1 VQISSGRVAAD
12 RGQIYVAGTGSFA
25 LELVEYARDAGFAV
39 RGLIELV
46 DDGRVGGRIHDLEV
60 VAVDGPAR
68 GAFVIG
74 AGGDRQEHATR
85 LEGAGWEPGTVVHP
99 TAHLS
104 PIASVANGTV
114 VAPGVVLGAA
124 SELGAHVLVGRG
136 SLVGHH
142 VSVAPAATLNPG
154 SNVAG
159 NVRIGARAVIGMG
172 AVVAN
177 GLEVGAGA
185 VVAAGAVVVR
195 DVDAGARVQGVPA
208 RAFEQ
213 QR

>member
-1 VQISSGRVAAD
+1 MADD

-25 LELVEYARDAGFAV
+25 LELVEYARDAGFV
-39 RGLIELV
+39 VQGLIELV
-46 DDGRVGGRIHDLEV
+46 DHARVGSRIHDLEV
-60 VAVDGPAR
+60 VAVDGPAQ

-85 LEGAGWEPGTVVHP
+85 LEAGGWDPATVVHP
-99 TAHLS
+99 TAHLG
-104 PIASVANGTV
+104 AGARVGGGAV
-114 VAPGVVLGAA
+114 VAPGVVVGAA
-124 SELGAHVLVGRG
+124 SELEPHVLVGRG

-142 VSVAPAATLNPG
+142 VSVAAAATLNPG

-159 NVRIGARAVIGMG
+159 NVRIGESAVIGMG
-172 AVVAN
+172 AVVVN
-177 GLEVGAGA
+177 GLEIGARA

-208 RAFEQ
+208 RVFEP
-213 QR
+213 RR

>member
-1 VQISSGRVAAD
+1 VAAD

-25 LELVEYARDAGFAV
+25 LEVVEYARDAGFAV

-46 DDGRVGGRIHDLEV
+46 DDARVGGRIHDLEV
-60 VAVDGPAR
+60 VALDGPAR
-68 GAFVIG
+68 GAFVVG

-85 LEGAGWEPGTVVHP
+85 LEAGGWDPATVIHP

-104 PIASVANGTV
+104 ASASIASGAV
-114 VAPGVVLGAA
+114 VAPEVVLGAA

-136 SLVGHH
+136 SLIGHH
-142 VSVAPAATLNPG
+142 VSVAAGATLNPG

-159 NVRIGARAVIGMG
+159 HVRIGERAVIGMG

-177 GLEVGAGA
+177 GLEIGARA

-208 RAFEQ
+208 RVLEQ
-213 QR
+213 RR

>member
-1 VQISSGRVAAD
+1 VATD

-25 LELVEYARDAGFAV
+25 LEVVEYARDAGYAV
-39 RGLIELV
+39 RGLIELL
-46 DDGRVGGRIHDLEV
+46 DNARVGSRIHDLEV
-60 VAVDGPAR
+60 VGIDGPTR
-68 GAFVIG
+68 GPFVVG

-85 LEGAGWEPGTVVHP
+85 LEAGGWDPATVVHP

-104 PIASVANGTV
+104 ASASLASGAV
-114 VAPGVVLGAA
+114 VAPEVVLGAA
-124 SELGAHVLVGRG
+124 SVLVGRG

-142 VSVAPAATLNPG
+142 VLVAPAATLNPG

-159 NVRIGARAVIGMG
+159 HVRIGERAVIGMG

-177 GLEVGAGA
+177 GLEIGARA
-185 VVAAGAVVVR
+185 IVAAGAVVVR

-208 RAFEQ
+208 RVFEQ
-213 QR
+213 RR

>member
-1 VQISSGRVAAD
+1 VAAD

-46 DDGRVGGRIHDLEV
+46 DETRVGGRVHELDV
-60 VAVDGPAR
+60 VAVEGPAR

-85 LEGAGWEPGTVVHP
+85 LEAAGWEPAVIVHP
-99 TAHLS
+99 TAHFSLS
-104 PIASVANGTV
+104 ASIATGAV
-114 VAPGVVLGAA
+114 VAPGVVVGAA
-124 SELGAHVLVGRG
+124 SKLGAHVLVGRG

-142 VSVAPAATLNPG
+142 VSIAPAVTLNPG

-159 NVRIGARAVIGMG
+159 NVRIGERAVIGMG
-172 AVVAN
+172 ATVAN

-185 VVAAGAVVVR
+185 IIAAGAVVVR
-195 DVDAGARVQGVPA
+195 DVDPGARVQGVPA
-208 RAFEQ
+208 RVFEQ
-213 QR
+213 R

>member
-1 VQISSGRVAAD
+1 MQISSGRVAAD

-85 LEGAGWEPGTVVHP
+85 LEAAGWEP
-99 TAHLS
+99 
-104 PIASVANGTV
+104 GTV

>member
-1 VQISSGRVAAD
+1 MAGD

-25 LELVEYARDAGFAV
+25 LEIVEYARDAGFTV

-46 DDGRVGGRIHDLEV
+46 DDSRVGSRVHDLEV
-60 VAVDGPAR
+60 VALDGPPH
-68 GAFVIG
+68 GAFVVG

-85 LEGAGWEPGTVVHP
+85 LEAAGWDPATVIHP

-104 PIASVANGTV
+104 ARASVASGTV
-114 VAPGVVLGAA
+114 VGPAVVLGAE

-142 VSVAPAATLNPG
+142 VSVASAATLNPG

-159 NVRIGARAVIGMG
+159 NVRIGERAVIGMG

-177 GLEVGAGA
+177 GLENGARA
-185 VVAAGAVVVR
+185 VVAAGAVVVH
-195 DVDAGARVQGVPA
+195 DVAAGARVQGVPA
-208 RAFEQ
+208 RVFEQ
-213 QR
+213 RR

>member
-1 VQISSGRVAAD
+1 VAAD
-12 RGQIYVAGTGSFA
+12 RGQIYIAGTGSFA

-39 RGLIELV
+39 HGLIELL
-46 DDGRVGGRIHDLEV
+46 DDARVGSRFHDLEV
-60 VAVDGPAR
+60 VAVDGPTR
-68 GAFVIG
+68 GTFVIG

-85 LEGAGWEPGTVVHP
+85 LEARGWHPATVIHP

-104 PIASVANGTV
+104 PRCSVASGAV
-114 VAPGVVLGAA
+114 VAPRVVVGAA
-124 SELGAHVLVGRG
+124 SELGSHVLVGRG

-142 VSVAPAATLNPG
+142 VSVAAAATLNPG

-159 NVRIGARAVIGMG
+159 NVRIGERAVIGMG
-172 AVVAN
+172 AVIAN
-177 GLEVGAGA
+177 GLEIGARA

-208 RAFEQ
+208 RLFEQ